1 MCQVVSAI
9 TSQEIAPMEGSTPW
23 NQQQRIVIRT
33 VYPTVCSVPIFP
45 KYTTVL
51 KFTIL
56 HKKQSTLPW

>member
-9 TSQEIAPMEGSTPW
+9 TSQEIAPMEGTTPW
-23 NQQQRIVIRT
+23 NQQQRIVIRIR
-33 VYPTVCSVPIFP
+33 PIVCSVPIFP